1 MGQSV
6 LASSRSSHSILFC
19 SSGML
24 TLMAAWQAMLAA
36 MLVRILSRFSDCSSR
51 SNCSRI
57 SCSRCSTSPA
67 RNSGGGCLH
76 RDGARAEGFDLE
88 AVAIQFVGDF
98 GEDRHL
104 ARRQLDDERHQQLL
118 PLGRFCQSL
127 LADFLEQN
135 ALVRDVLI
143 DDPQSLR
150 IDGQD
155 KRIANLPD
163 RLEGGQRLQTDGSI
177 VVRQLPANS
186 RFRRVPCIAAAAT
199 SERLRPEARDR
210 NCGICLRLRIR
221 CLRIATV
228 R

>member
-57 SCSRCSTSPA
+57 SCSRCSTSPGA
-67 RNSGGGCLH
+67 TPAAVRLH
-76 RDGARAEGFDLE
+76 RDGARAEGLDLE
-88 AVAIQFVGDF
+88 AVAVQFVGDL
-98 GEDRHL
+98 GEHRHL
-104 ARRQLDDERHQQLL
+104 ARRQLDDQRHQQLL
-118 PLGRFCQSL
+118 PLRRFGQPL
-127 LADFLEQN
+127 LADLLEQD
-135 ALVRDVLI
+135 ALVRHVLV

-155 KRIANLPD
+155 ERIANLSQ
-163 RLEGGQRLQTDGSI
+163 RLERCQRFQ
-177 VVRQLPANS
+177 A
-186 RFRRVPCIAAAAT
+186 
-199 SERLRPEARDR
+199 
-210 NCGICLRLRIR
+210 
-221 CLRIATV
+221 
-228 R
+228 